1 MKNLLKVC
9 KDYLMNLPLEV
20 RPGRMINL
28 GVYDNPASSA
38 TIFLIHGMGGRAAQ
52 WREQITALQNQY
64 TLVVPD
70 LLGHG
75 ASTKPVPH
83 GDNPY
88 SFLDFYQDLKIIF
101 DKYAGKQNIIIGHSY
116 GGALAAYLTALN
128 QTRIS
133 KLILITPIP
142 CQPVTEVKFAYQ
154 LPLFILKLMLPSL
167 QKKFRAAAF
176 APDTSTKLIADETLG
191 SKCNQL
197 YVIKAMGNGT
207 AMIPFLNLQP
217 INVPTLI
224 ILGKYDNI
232 ISNIKTIAF
241 YETLP
246 DRKFAV
252 VEDAAHMLMLEQPQ
266 QTNQVIEDFIK
277 G

>member
-1 MKNLLKVC
+1 
-9 KDYLMNLPLEV
+9 MNLTLEV
-20 RPGRMINL
+20 RPGRLMNL
-28 GVYDNPASSA
+28 GVYDNPTSSA

-52 WREQITALQNQY
+52 WREQITILQKHY
-64 TLVVPD
+64 TLIVPD

-75 ASTKPVPH
+75 ASTKPIP
-83 GDNPY
+83 GGNNPY

-116 GGALAAYLTALN
+116 GGALAAYLTAFN
-128 QTRIS
+128 QAKIS

-142 CQPVTEVKFAYQ
+142 CQPVAEVKFVYK
-154 LPLFILKLMLPSL
+154 LPLFIMKLMLKSL
-167 QKKFRAAAF
+167 QKKFREAAF
-176 APDTSTKLIADETLG
+176 APNTSSKLIADETLG

-207 AMIPFLNLQP
+207 ALIPFLDLKP
-217 INVPTLI
+217 ITVPTLI
-224 ILGKYDNI
+224 ILGKYDKI
-232 ISNIKTIAF
+232 ISNIKAIAF

-246 DRKFAV
+246 DRRFAV

-266 QTNQVIEDFIK
+266 QTNQVIEEFIK